1 MRAQEIDEMRGLEIS
16 FCGSWGRGR
25 PRAGGGVVVDCNPMA
40 RNSTGVHVSSTTTWK
55 HGGSLPE
62 LSASSLCFAFVRD
75 SINPSRRRL
84 PARTGAHVWKNV
96 PCIWWLPSS

>member
-40 RNSTGVHVSSTTTWK
+40 HETAQASTSPRPR
-55 HGGSLPE
+55 HGSMEG
-62 LSASSLCFAFVRD
+62 AD
-75 SINPSRRRL
+75 PSFQ
-84 PARTGAHVWKNV
+84 PARYA
-96 PCIWWLPSS
+96 LPLCATP